1 MKIIIASDHA
11 GFANKQ
17 TLIQQLKAFGFDM
30 IDAGTFTDGS
40 CHYPEYAL
48 AAAERVAAKEA
59 TFGVLICGS
68 GIGVSIA
75 ANKVKG
81 ARCAVGYHDEATK
94 RARIDNDANLIAF
107 GASIVISTLHVSNN
121 LPRRCKHAIIA
132 RGLKSCSVSQHKLAS
147 AGSTPKY
154 HSRLAIPFHSC
165 GAGSVSCR

>member
-1 MKIIIASDHA
+1 MKLIIASDHA

-17 TLIQQLKAFGFDM
+17 TLITHLQTLGFEM
-30 IDAGTFTDGS
+30 VDAGTFSDGS

-48 AAAERVAAKEA
+48 SAAERVVVKEA
-59 TFGVLICGS
+59 PFGVLICGS

-107 GASIVISTLHVSNN
+107 GARYMTLEEILKRIQLFVNTPYEGGRHQTRLDIISEYEK
-121 LPRRCKHAIIA
+121 KHF
-132 RGLKSCSVSQHKLAS
+132 R
-147 AGSTPKY
+147 
-154 HSRLAIPFHSC
+154 
-165 GAGSVSCR
+165 

>member
-1 MKIIIASDHA
+1 MKLIIASDHA

-17 TLIQQLKAFGFDM
+17 TLIQQLKAFGFEV
-30 IDAGTFTDGS
+30 IDGGTFSEGS

-59 TFGVLICGS
+59 PFGVLICGS

-107 GASIVISTLHVSNN
+107 GARYMTLEEILKRIQLFVNTPYEGGRHQTR
-121 LPRRCKHAIIA
+121 LDIIREYEKKHF
-132 RGLKSCSVSQHKLAS
+132 R
-147 AGSTPKY
+147 
-154 HSRLAIPFHSC
+154 
-165 GAGSVSCR
+165 

>member
-1 MKIIIASDHA
+1 MKLIIASDHA

-17 TLIQQLKAFGFDM
+17 TLITHLQTLGFEM
-30 IDAGTFTDGS
+30 VDAGTFSDGS

-48 AAAERVAAKEA
+48 SAAERVVAKEA
-59 TFGVLICGS
+59 PFGVLICGS

-107 GASIVISTLHVSNN
+107 GARYMTLEEILKRIQLFVNTPYEGGRHQTRLDIISEYEK
-121 LPRRCKHAIIA
+121 KHF
-132 RGLKSCSVSQHKLAS
+132 R
-147 AGSTPKY
+147 
-154 HSRLAIPFHSC
+154 
-165 GAGSVSCR
+165 